1 MTSTSP
7 RISRRGLIA
16 GGVAA
21 AALPAFLRRAFACPP
36 AIDVHVERDCPAP
49 TTDIDVVTVAYRA
62 AVAVGKPLLVILV
75 PDDAGRK
82 YDRGHL
88 WGEVLNH
95 AAPSTWEALA
105 CCEVVC
111 GSNAAVR
118 QLLNIAVD
126 DDALFAFVETNAV
139 PAVARA
145 VVANVPAYESRLG
158 RGFDTTQG
166 TWEDAVKREREVSE
180 QRIAIVGALVEASVF
195 GAPALGSTVR
205 PLLAQRVAD
214 ARVRNVGINDDDAR
228 AAALVVLGEG
238 ARAITAAQARL
249 KLKPVRGSKWAS
261 SGGCGVDVEGEDDN
275 VGIACGM
282 GHTPELSRRFLYW
295 FKKGE

>member
-1 MTSTSP
+1 MNP
-7 RISRRGLIA
+7 RASLSRRSLLA

-21 AALPAFLRRAFACPP
+21 AALPAFLQRAFACPP
-36 AIDVHVERDCPAP
+36 LALTPDVDADCPAAAA
-49 TTDIDVVTVAYRA
+49 DIDVVTAAYRA
-62 AVAVGKPLLVILV
+62 AVAVGKPVLVILV

-111 GSNAAVR
+111 GSTGAVR
-118 QLLNIAVD
+118 QLCNVAVD
-126 DDALFAFVETNAV
+126 DADLFAFVETRAV
-139 PAVARA
+139 PAVART

-158 RGFDTTQG
+158 RGFDSSQG
-166 TWEDAVKREREVSE
+166 SWEDAVKRERAVSE
-180 QRIAIVGALVEASVF
+180 QRIAIVGALIEATVF
-195 GAPALGSTVR
+195 GAPALGSTSR

-214 ARVRNVGINDDDAR
+214 ARGHDDNDDAR
-228 AAALVVLGEG
+228 AAALIAAGQG
-238 ARAITAAQARL
+238 ARAVTAAQARL
-249 KLKPVRGSKWAS
+249 QLKPVRGSKWAS
-261 SGGCGVDVEGEDDN
+261 SGGCGVRVEGEDDN